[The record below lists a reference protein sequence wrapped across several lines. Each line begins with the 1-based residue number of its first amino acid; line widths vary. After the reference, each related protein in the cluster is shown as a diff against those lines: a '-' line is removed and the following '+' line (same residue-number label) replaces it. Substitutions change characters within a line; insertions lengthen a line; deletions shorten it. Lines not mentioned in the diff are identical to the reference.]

1 MDKYKCS
8 CCGGNIN
15 RATMIC
21 EYCGTRYKEEYGNVI
36 RVETF
41 QNPVRTLA
49 SRAVIDDFAMRTD
62 PQGYSEFAIK
72 QLARQFAECIA
83 PYMDLEYS
91 VDNLTRTARLDAKIK
106 IVEPIHK
113 ATDVLPEL
121 RCENG
126 K

>member
-1 MDKYKCS
+1 
-8 CCGGNIN
+8 
-15 RATMIC
+15 MIC
-21 EYCGTRYKEEYGNVI
+21 EYCGTRYKEEYGNVF

-49 SRAVIDDFAMRTD
+49 SRVVVDNFAMRTD

-91 VDNLTRTARLDAKIK
+91 VDAPTRTARLDAKIK
-106 IVEPIHK
+106 VVEPIHK
-113 ATDVLPEL
+113 ATDVLANIFVKGDKE
-121 RCENG
+121 
-126 K
+126 